1 MIRSFLLILGLA
13 TFLGGCALDTLRARL
28 PQVSWP
34 RAQNANALP
43 AGTDP
48 AYCYRTL
55 GRIECYAAPLPA
67 SEYGRLVAY
76 RGPPPRAG
84 GGGSSVADTLA
95 PLAPPAPARWRP

>member
-1 MIRSFLLILGLA
+1 MAFTYSSSMIRSFLLILGLA
-13 TFLGGCALDTLRARL
+13 TFLGGCALDTMRARL
-28 PQVSWP
+28 PQLSWP
-34 RAQNANALP
+34 GAQNANALP

-84 GGGSSVADTLA
+84 AGAG
-95 PLAPPAPARWRP
+95 PLSP

>member
-1 MIRSFLLILGLA
+1 MIRSCFLILSFA
-13 TFLGGCALDTLRARL
+13 TFLGGCALDTLGALL

-55 GRIECYAAPLPA
+55 GQIECYAAPLPA
-67 SEYGRLVAY
+67 SEYGGVVAS

-84 GGGSSVADTLA
+84 ASAG
-95 PLAPPAPARWRP
+95 PLSP